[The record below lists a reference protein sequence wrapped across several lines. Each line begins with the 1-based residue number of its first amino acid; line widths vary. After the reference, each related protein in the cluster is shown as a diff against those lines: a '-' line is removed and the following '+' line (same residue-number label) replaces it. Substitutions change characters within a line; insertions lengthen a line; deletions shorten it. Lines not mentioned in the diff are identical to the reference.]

1 MEGKADKADTEAHMA
16 NFFKAVKSRDYK
28 DLNADIAIGAQ
39 SAALCHLANAS
50 YRVGRRLAVDS
61 TGHFVND
68 AEANKLLTRVYR
80 KPYVV

>member
-1 MEGKADKADTEAHMA
+1 
-16 NFFKAVKSRDYK
+16 VRSRDYK

-61 TGHFVND
+61 NGQFVND
-68 AEANKLLTRVYR
+68 AAANQLLTRKYR
-80 KPYVV
+80 APYVV